1 MDREKTDFHVFDG
14 DDGQAGRRAWGIELQ
29 RRRKAKKDQLAV
41 ARASRVP
48 VLPPETGAHLG
59 YRSPCELRDNGR
71 VSLTF
76 TLFAGFG
83 GTALGEME

>member
-1 MDREKTDFHVFDG
+1 M
-14 DDGQAGRRAWGIELQ
+14 
-29 RRRKAKKDQLAV
+29 

-83 GTALGEME
+83 GTALGRCQVAKDDDVGFSRFEPPSRLGEADVDHAAT